1 MTKTLV
7 IKHLDKG
14 ELKLLFEASDSM
26 ADRMNF
32 VNWYNH
38 YSGTLT
44 SGLLFGYEGEELIL
58 FNNYDTP
65 TLPQS
70 VIRSNMV
77 NV

>member
-1 MTKTLV
+1 MKMT

-14 ELKLLFEASDSM
+14 ELKTLFEASESLS
-26 ADRMNF
+26 DRMQF

-38 YSGTLT
+38 YSGTLL
-44 SGLLFGYEGEELIL
+44 SGLLYGYEGDELIL

-70 VIRSNMV
+70 VINSAMINT
-77 NV
+77 